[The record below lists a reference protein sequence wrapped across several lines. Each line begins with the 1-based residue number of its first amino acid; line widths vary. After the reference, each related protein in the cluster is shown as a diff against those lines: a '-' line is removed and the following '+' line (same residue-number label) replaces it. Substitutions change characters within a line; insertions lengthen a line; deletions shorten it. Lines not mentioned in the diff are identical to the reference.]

1 MLTEAGRSGIKKLD
15 GQKNKDSSF
24 EMQNEVLM
32 SKDTDKFGDVEE
44 GSRGSSSLVAS
55 MFSAVGGKIMC

>member
-1 MLTEAGRSGIKKLD
+1 MLTEAGKSGIKKLD

-24 EMQNEVLM
+24 KMQNEILM
-32 SKDTDKFGDVEE
+32 SKDTEKCRDGEE
-44 GSRGSSSLVAS
+44 GSRRSSSLRAS